1 MKSIIRFFFFFFFF
15 VNITTAQSMLDMNSP
30 LDVKRAGIKKCIE
43 IEDGK
48 DLWTMY
54 YDLNG
59 RQLMHTFITSKI
71 DTNGTIVDGFYGHT
85 NFVYDSIGNLIEVNS
100 IDPISGIYP
109 NIITKCTYDNNRNL
123 IKKELNHIRHKIN
136 KETDTAQ
143 VITQYYY
150 SDLKLVKSKFKSS
163 HHIVETEYS
172 YEDSNRLNLIFKTE
186 NNSRKEIT
194 KINYVG
200 DTTFYIK
207 FDNNTFEFYNMYELK
222 NKRDKIKEIFIWDK
236 LKNTKYK
243 ITYFFDEIGLL
254 QKKEVYNFI
263 TKKRSDTFFRYEKY

>member
-1 MKSIIRFFFFFFFF
+1 MKSINRFFFFFLF
-15 VNITTAQSMLDMNSP
+15 VNTISAQSMLDMNAP
-30 LDVKRAGIKKCIE
+30 LDIKKASIKKCVE
-43 IEDGK
+43 VEDGK

-54 YDLNG
+54 YDTNG
-59 RQLMHTFITSKI
+59 RQLMNTFFASKI
-71 DTNGTIVDGFYGHT
+71 DTMGNFVDGYYGLK
-85 NFVYDSIGNLIEVNS
+85 NFVYDHFGNLIEVNS

-194 KINYVG
+194 KIKYAG

-222 NKRDKIKEIFIWDK
+222 NKRDKIKEIFIC
-236 LKNTKYK
+236 LKIQNIK
-243 ITYFFDEIGLL
+243 
-254 QKKEVYNFI
+254 
-263 TKKRSDTFFRYEKY
+263 